1 MVDLKWYNIGMKL
14 KGNVK
19 LTSENK
25 ETGEI
30 TTQIVHNVS
39 CDVGMESLAS
49 RLVGANKGQ
58 VTYLAVGTGTAT
70 PASTDTTLA
79 TELERKQISVR
90 TSSGD
95 TATFRTFF
103 NTTEA
108 NGTLKEIGLFGDDAT
123 GTVDSGT
130 LFAHASVDKTKTS
143 SETLTIDWSLTIS

>member
-1 MVDLKWYNIGMKL
+1 MKL

-19 LTSENK
+19 LISENK
-25 ETGEI
+25 ETGKM

-49 RLVGANKGQ
+49 RLVGASKGQ
-58 VTYLAVGTGTAT
+58 VTYLAVGTSTST
-70 PASTDTTLA
+70 PASTDTTLG

-130 LFAHASVDKTKTS
+130 LFAHASVDKMKTS